1 MRVLHCIVKQF
12 LTTKA
17 ARGLDYQPLFRKG
30 TSLEPRERVKSS
42 MGSMLM
48 IALYL
53 ILTIQ
58 KKKYIQTTTK
68 TNKQTKTSIVFLHL
82 LKGVVFQLI
91 TLFLAT
97 PLTLLIRCKESR
109 SGHSKQSTLAV
120 LLNWAYFLTQ
130 YFKMKLEFF
139 WLLGMLR
146 MTDCTIQT
154 VFSLRGKQIFN

>member
-12 LTTKA
+12 LATKA
-17 ARGLDYQPLFRKG
+17 ARGLDYQSLFRKG
-30 TSLEPRERVKSS
+30 TSLEPKERRKSS

-58 KKKYIQTTTK
+58 KITNTSNQQQQKQ
-68 TNKQTKTSIVFLHL
+68 TNKKQTSIVFFHL

-97 PLTLLIRCKESR
+97 PA
-109 SGHSKQSTLAV
+109 HSLNTMQRISVWSFKTKPFGSAV
-120 LLNWAYFLTQ
+120 
-130 YFKMKLEFF
+130 KLGI
-139 WLLGMLR
+139 L
-146 MTDCTIQT
+146 
-154 VFSLRGKQIFN
+154 FNVIL

>member
-17 ARGLDYQPLFRKG
+17 ARGLDCQPLFRKG
-30 TSLEPRERVKSS
+30 TSLEPREREKSS

-58 KKKYIQTTTK
+58 KKTNTSNQQQQKQ
-68 TNKQTKTSIVFLHL
+68 TNKKQTSIVFLHL

-97 PLTLLIRCKESR
+97 PA
-109 SGHSKQSTLAV
+109 HS
-120 LLNWAYFLTQ
+120 LNTMQRISVWS
-130 YFKMKLEFF
+130 FKTKRFGSAIKLGI
-139 WLLGMLR
+139 L
-146 MTDCTIQT
+146 
-154 VFSLRGKQIFN
+154 FNAIL

>member
-1 MRVLHCIVKQF
+1 MRVLHCIVNQF

-30 TSLEPRERVKSS
+30 TSLEPKERRKSS
-42 MGSMLM
+42 MGSVLM

-58 KKKYIQTTTK
+58 KETNTSNQQQQKQ
-68 TNKQTKTSIVFLHL
+68 TNKKQTSIVFLHL

-97 PLTLLIRCKESR
+97 PA
-109 SGHSKQSTLAV
+109 HSLNTKQRISV
-120 LLNWAYFLTQ
+120 WS
-130 YFKMKLEFF
+130 FKTKHFGSSIKLGILFDAI
-139 WLLGMLR
+139 L
-146 MTDCTIQT
+146 
-154 VFSLRGKQIFN
+154 

>member
-30 TSLEPRERVKSS
+30 TSLEPKERRKSS

-53 ILTIQ
+53 ILTKK
-58 KKKYIQTTTK
+58 KKKYIKTTKTK
-68 TNKQTKTSIVFLHL
+68 TNKQTNKKQTSIVFLHL
-82 LKGVVFQLI
+82 LKAVVFQLI

-97 PLTLLIRCKESR
+97 PA
-109 SGHSKQSTLAV
+109 HS
-120 LLNWAYFLTQ
+120 LNTMQRISVWS
-130 YFKMKLEFF
+130 FKTKHFGSAIKLGI
-139 WLLGMLR
+139 L
-146 MTDCTIQT
+146 
-154 VFSLRGKQIFN
+154 FNAIL

>member
-30 TSLEPRERVKSS
+30 TSLEPREREKSS

-53 ILTIQ
+53 IVTIQ
-58 KKKYIQTTTK
+58 KKKYIKTTTTTTK
-68 TNKQTKTSIVFLHL
+68 TNKQTNKKQTSIVFLHL

-97 PLTLLIRCKESR
+97 PA
-109 SGHSKQSTLAV
+109 HS
-120 LLNWAYFLTQ
+120 LNTMQRISVWS
-130 YFKMKLEFF
+130 FKTKHFGGAIKLGI
-139 WLLGMLR
+139 L
-146 MTDCTIQT
+146 
-154 VFSLRGKQIFN
+154 FNAIL